1 METQLIKDIKKLRDD
16 IKIKLETM
24 NKTQFYTSSFGNEN
38 EYNGKGLYLGLNA
51 LMIDISYLVKSHNIF
66 ISISTYEER
75 NQIKSELSNIY
86 AYLDNPQYLWQYVDS
101 LKKVLRQYNVRGNS
115 ERWEHFTEINKTLL
129 EQSSDFDNLLK
140 EITEIK
146 DEAESTKNLIEKKK
160 TEIYNQF
167 SNIEEEIENVE
178 ETKLEIIENSEK
190 LKGINTS
197 LEKIKEDADD
207 KLETIVESYNS
218 VMSNEKIID
227 NFALKVQE
235 RDKRLSE
242 LEQLT
247 EENKKKLLDYEQERS
262 KILEEANTLIDDA
275 KKALNYST
283 ASGLS
288 ESFQTQHLE
297 AGKWWKSI
305 FWISGAVVFVL
316 IAIGLGIWIA
326 SDETDKIHL
335 IIGRI
340 ALIPLPIVAAVFCA
354 NQYVKQKN
362 IIEDYAYKMV
372 LAKSIVGFSEQLK
385 KDPSEDKGE
394 YIHYIK
400 VALEEIHKDPLRKRV
415 IKTDSNNSKIENL
428 GVKDVLEVA
437 ERLAKLGKE

>member
-1 METQLIKDIKKLRDD
+1 METQSIKSIKEYRD
-16 IKIKLETM
+16 KIKEKLATINTSQFS
-24 NKTQFYTSSFGNEN
+24 NKNYGNEN
-38 EYNGKGLYLGLNA
+38 EYTGKSIYLGLDA
-51 LMIDISYLVKSHNIF
+51 ILVDISYFIKAHNIF
-66 ISISTYEER
+66 IQVSTLDER
-75 NQIKSELSNIY
+75 NEIINDLNHIFSYLETPSNLVHYI
-86 AYLDNPQYLWQYVDS
+86 DN
-101 LKKVLRQYNVRGNS
+101 LKVKLRKFNIRNS
-115 ERWEHFTEINKTLL
+115 IERWELFHDVNKQLL
-129 EQSSDFDNLLK
+129 EQCDEFNEALDFINKIK
-140 EITEIK
+140 EKATNSNTIV
-146 DEAESTKNLIEKKK
+146 SEKLDAINKK
-160 TEIYNQF
+160 FEELEEK
-167 SNIEEEIENVE
+167 IEEVDEVKIDIE
-178 ETKLEIIENSEK
+178 ENSEK

-197 LEKIKEDADD
+197 LEKIKEDAND

-218 VMSNEKIID
+218 VMSNEKVID

-235 RDKRLSE
+235 RDKRLSQ

-247 EENKKKLLDYEQERS
+247 EENKLKLLEYEQERS
-262 KILEEANTLIDDA
+262 KILEEANNLIEDA

-305 FWISGAVVFVL
+305 FWISGAVVFIL

-437 ERLAKLGKE
+437 ERIVKLGKE

>member
-16 IKIKLETM
+16 IKNKLEIM
-24 NKTQFYTSSFGNEN
+24 NKAQFYTSSFGNEK
-38 EYNGKGLYLGLNA
+38 EYNGKGLYLGLDA
-51 LMIDISYLVKSHNIF
+51 LIIDISYLIKSHNIF

-86 AYLDNPQYLWQYVDS
+86 SYLDSPQYLWQYVDS
-101 LKKVLRQYNVRGNS
+101 LKKILRQYNVRGNS
-115 ERWEHFTEINKTLL
+115 ERWENFAEINKELL
-129 EQSSDFDNLLK
+129 EQSNEFQELLVDIKSIK
-140 EITEIK
+140 ENAEVTKDVIT
-146 DEAESTKNLIEKKK
+146 KKK
-160 TEIYNQF
+160 EEINEQF
-167 SNIEEEIENVE
+167 SNIEKEIESIE
-178 ETKLEIIENSEK
+178 EVKNDTIQNSDK
-190 LKGINTS
+190 LKNIISS

-218 VMSNEKIID
+218 IMSNEKIID

-235 RDKRLSE
+235 RDNRLGE
-242 LEQLT
+242 LQQLT
-247 EENKKKLLDYEQERS
+247 EDNKKKLTDYEQERS
-262 KILEEANTLIDDA
+262 KILDEANQLIESA
-275 KKALNYST
+275 KTALNYKT
-283 ASGLS
+283 AEGISA
-288 ESFQTQHLE
+288 SFQEQHSNAKDWHLK
-297 AGKWWKSI
+297 GWWI
-305 FWISGAVVFVL
+305 IGALLFIG
-316 IAIGLGIWIA
+316 IAISLGVWILIGQ
-326 SDETDKIHL
+326 TDKIHI

-340 ALIPLPIVAAVFCA
+340 ALIPLPIVGAIFCA

-415 IKTDSNNSKIENL
+415 FKTDSNNSKIENL

-437 ERLAKLGKE
+437 ERIVKLGKE